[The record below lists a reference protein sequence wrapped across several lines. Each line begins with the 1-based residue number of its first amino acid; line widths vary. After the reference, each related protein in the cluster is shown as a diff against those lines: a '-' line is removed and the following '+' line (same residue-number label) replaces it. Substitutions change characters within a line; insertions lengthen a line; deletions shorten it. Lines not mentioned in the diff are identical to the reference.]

1 MGYLITT
8 FGLMAFSI
16 GIMGRSKVWVQGVSA
31 LIITLVSY
39 VIFYI
44 LLSIALPK
52 GILGF

>member
-8 FGLMAFSI
+8 FGLMAFSL

-31 LIITLVSY
+31 LMITLVSY
-39 VIFYI
+39 VVFYI
-44 LLSIALPK
+44 LLGVILPK